1 MRRVAI
7 GIISLLFLTVGIGL
21 YIWPPDS
28 GGAFLEALTGALV
41 RVGVVM
47 FAFWLA
53 YPQVS
58 RIPPWIFGGMFVGSA
73 VVAVRPRL
81 FFLVIPVLFAFW
93 LLRPRGPQ
101 KTVSR
106 MPPELRQKRDS

>member
-21 YIWPPDS
+21 YTRTPETGS
-28 GGAFLEALTGALV
+28 AFLEALTGALV

-47 FAFWLA
+47 FTLWLA

-58 RIPPWIFGGMFVGSA
+58 RIPPWIFGGVFVGAA
-73 VVAVRPRL
+73 VVAIRPRL
-81 FFLVIPVLFAFW
+81 IFLVVPVLFAFW
-93 LLRPRGPQ
+93 LLRPRGSR
-101 KTVSR
+101 KTANR
-106 MPPELRQKRDS
+106 MPTELRQKRDS